1 MSCMILES
9 CLEFLIAKDDPPQ
22 LHLLFPTRQKCFLN
36 KEFEVIE
43 NLQIWKNTLRLWFL
57 MFEKIVTG
65 KALDPPPPPQDLLVE
80 FSIFHITTHNSVAK
94 ILALQNRDGPVSS
107 FH

>member
-80 FSIFHITTHNSVAK
+80 FSKHRAQLKLFK
-94 ILALQNRDGPVSS
+94 Y
-107 FH
+107 

>member
-1 MSCMILES
+1 MHNIYKFKNICMSCMILES

-43 NLQIWKNTLRLWFL
+43 NL
-57 MFEKIVTG
+57 
-65 KALDPPPPPQDLLVE
+65 
-80 FSIFHITTHNSVAK
+80 
-94 ILALQNRDGPVSS
+94 
-107 FH
+107 